1 MINQFRVRENGV
13 VLPLDSPTMLFP
25 GINTQRPLSP
35 SGLTELAFA
44 LNVPGT
50 SMMIL
55 RAPTT
60 RLPSV
65 DVSSLRSSPS
75 THSLLTSLRQ
85 EQGRKL
91 PNWRLVTSFGPG
103 TWMTLTSFIRL
114 ALVICADLVDRR
126 RRAKVSSTE

>member
-13 VLPLDSPTMLFP
+13 VLPPDSPTMLFP
-25 GINTQRPLSP
+25 GINTQTPLSP

-44 LNVPGT
+44 LNAPGT

-65 DVSSLRSSPS
+65 DVSSLRFSPS

-85 EQGRKL
+85 EQGRKITQL
-91 PNWRLVTSFGPG
+91 EAGNKLRAGDLDDLDVVHPLGPCH
-103 TWMTLTSFIRL
+103 LCRSCR
-114 ALVICADLVDRR
+114 
-126 RRAKVSSTE
+126 